1 MKGNVKALVALTA
14 EELAEFQKRLDKD
27 TGSSIAGG
35 CRIMSY
41 YDAEDK
47 NDRGKILTVTEVI
60 RDMLKNEPSDEELDY
75 DDDKIKL
82 YEDLHNLKED
92 LENLGMM

>member
-1 MKGNVKALVALTA
+1 MKGKVKALVALTT

-27 TGSSIAGG
+27 AGSSIAGG
-35 CRIMSY
+35 SRIIST
-41 YDAEDK
+41 YDTEDR
-47 NDRGKILTVTEVI
+47 NDRGRLMTVTEVI

-92 LENLGMM
+92 LEDFGMM